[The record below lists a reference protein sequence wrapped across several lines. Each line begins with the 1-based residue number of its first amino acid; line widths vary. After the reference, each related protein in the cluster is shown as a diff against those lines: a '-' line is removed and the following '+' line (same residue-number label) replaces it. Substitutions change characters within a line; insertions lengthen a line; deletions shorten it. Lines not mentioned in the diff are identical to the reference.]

1 MRSRLFSRR
10 YWQPATLEAGLARI
24 VVDEESGQSRYEGLR
39 IHDLRHSFAS
49 ALVNRGMTLYDV
61 KEVLGHANIATTQRY
76 AHLSQERLREAA
88 AMGFSRCYIPE
99 RNAAQI
105 KEKIKGIT
113 LMPVRKVNDVI
124 QGLFA

>member
-1 MRSRLFSRR
+1 MLFRSDLGLIVAIASSLKNLPVEPDTLFLGEVGLTGEVRSISR
-10 YWQPATLEAGLARI
+10 AE
-24 VVDEESGQSRYEGLR
+24 
-39 IHDLRHSFAS
+39 
-49 ALVNRGMTLYDV
+49 
-61 KEVLGHANIATTQRY
+61 
-76 AHLSQERLREAA
+76 ERLREAA